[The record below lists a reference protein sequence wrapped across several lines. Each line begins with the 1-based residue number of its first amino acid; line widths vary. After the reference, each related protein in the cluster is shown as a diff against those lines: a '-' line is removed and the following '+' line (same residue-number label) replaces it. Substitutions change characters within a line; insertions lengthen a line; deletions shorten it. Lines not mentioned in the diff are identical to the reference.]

1 MRRQKNGSKKG
12 CILRPPGEQQ
22 GQKVQILG
30 SLLGPKM
37 DPKSPKADLKIIKK
51 AQVFIAFLSL
61 DGSRGRL
68 GRRLKMGRK
77 TEAVVSRLAEPVL
90 GSSGQF
96 WAVLGS
102 AAVSRRPV
110 EGLGGTLPGAG

>member
-12 CILRPPGEQQ
+12 GILRPPGEQL

-51 AQVFIAFLSL
+51 ASVFIAFLSL
-61 DGSRGRL
+61 GGSRGRL
-68 GRRLKMGRK
+68 GRRQKTGRK
-77 TEAVVSRLAEPVL
+77 AEAAVQSSGVPVL

-96 WAVLGS
+96 
-102 AAVSRRPV
+102 
-110 EGLGGTLPGAG
+110 

>member
-1 MRRQKNGSKKG
+1 M
-12 CILRPPGEQQ
+12 RPPGEQQ

-61 DGSRGRL
+61 GGSRGRL

-77 TEAVVSRLAEPVL
+77 TEAAVSRQDVVW
-90 GSSGQF
+90 Q
-96 WAVLGS
+96 AVLGQTS
-102 AAVSRRPV
+102 GDAQA
-110 EGLGGTLPGAG
+110 GGGYGRSPPRSWVVGWT